1 MCGGPCALHSGETRT
16 RRVPKVEGC
25 NKAAESLRQKDRAS
39 SAVHWLGKMPVRG
52 MQVLFFCGQSLWRV
66 LPVFVGYEGESGM
79 VEIITNVN
87 NAVNGVVWGPFGLA
101 LLFCTG
107 LWMSA
112 RTGFFQFRRMGYWLR
127 HTIGAIFT
135 NKDITAH
142 TSKEDMAISQ
152 FQSMCTAL
160 AGTIGTGNIVGVA
173 TAIVS
178 GGPGAIFW
186 MWVMAL
192 LGMMTSF
199 SENVL
204 GVYYRR
210 KNEKGEW
217 SGGAMYYLTDGLGA
231 KKGCRQIGRV
241 LAVLFA
247 CFCILASFGIG
258 NMSQINSIAGNMN
271 AAFGVPTLV
280 TGLCLMAVTALIVI
294 GGLKRVAAVTEK
306 LVPLMALF
314 YIAGALVIVVLHA
327 GNIPAAFAAIFK
339 GAFNLNAAG
348 GGALGYGISQ
358 TITWGFKRGA
368 FSNEAGL
375 GSAVMVNSASNV
387 KEPVHQGMWGVFEV
401 FADTIV
407 VCTLT
412 ALVILTTGV
421 VDLQSGAVL
430 TGVQDNALV
439 GQAFTAAF
447 GSFGPKFIAL
457 SILLFAYST
466 TLGWSHYGTKAV
478 EYLFGTAG
486 SRIYKVVFVCM
497 TVVGATMKLG
507 LAWDLSDT
515 FNGLMMI
522 PNLIGVLALSGTV
535 VAITKNYFARRV
547 RGENIEP
554 MWSAFEE
561 YQKEEEA
568 EAAAEQAEQ

>member
-1 MCGGPCALHSGETRT
+1 M
-16 RRVPKVEGC
+16 VEWITKI
-25 NKAAESLRQKDRAS
+25 N
-39 SAVHWLGKMPVRG
+39 
-52 MQVLFFCGQSLWRV
+52 
-66 LPVFVGYEGESGM
+66 GM
-79 VEIITNVN
+79 V
-87 NAVNGVVWGPFGLA
+87 NGIVWGPIGLA

-107 LWMSA
+107 LWMTL
-112 RTGFFQFRRMGYWLR
+112 RTGGFQFRRVGHWMR
-127 HTIGAIFT
+127 HTIGAVFT
-135 NKDITAH
+135 NKEVTAH

-186 MWVMAL
+186 MWVMAI

-231 KKGCRQIGRV
+231 KKGCKTLGKV

-271 AAFGVPTLV
+271 AAFHMPYLV
-280 TGLCLMAVTALIVI
+280 TGVALMVVTALIVL

-314 YIAGALVIVVLHA
+314 YIVGAVVIVVLHA
-327 GNIPAAFAAIFK
+327 GNIPAAFRAIFR
-339 GAFNLNAAG
+339 GAFNLQAAG

-358 TITWGFKRGA
+358 SLTWGFKRGA

-375 GSAVMVNSASNV
+375 GSAVMVNSSANV
-387 KEPVHQGMWGVFEV
+387 KEPVQQGMWGVFEI

-421 VDLQSGAVL
+421 VDIESGSVL
-430 TGVQDNALV
+430 AGVQDNALV

-447 GSFGPKFIAL
+447 GSFGPKFIAI
-457 SILLFAYST
+457 SLLFFAYST
-466 TLGWSHYGTKAV
+466 VLGWSHYGTKAV
-478 EYLFGTAG
+478 EYLFGQKGT
-486 SRIYKVVFVCM
+486 RVYKVIFVGM
-497 TVVGATMKLG
+497 VVVGATMKLG

-522 PNLIGVLALSGTV
+522 PNLLAVLALSGTV
-535 VAITKNYFARRV
+535 VQITKNYLDRKV
-547 RGENIEP
+547 NGKDIPP
-554 MWSAFEE
+554 MWSVFAE
-561 YQKEEEA
+561 YQKAEEA
-568 EAAAEQAEQ
+568 EAAEEAKQAREAEALAELEILGGHAVNE

>member
-1 MCGGPCALHSGETRT
+1 MINSECIIRCGHFHPGGTIIHSPHHPAHCSQCRQNDDPFDKIRQFFHRSILYTFLYFIRLFRSAKLPCTSEQL
-16 RRVPKVEGC
+16 
-25 NKAAESLRQKDRAS
+25 
-39 SAVHWLGKMPVRG
+39 
-52 MQVLFFCGQSLWRV
+52 
-66 LPVFVGYEGESGM
+66 
-79 VEIITNVN
+79 
-87 NAVNGVVWGPFGLA
+87 FGLLA
-101 LLFCTG
+101 VQLLHPCT
-107 LWMSA
+107 A
-112 RTGFFQFRRMGYWLR
+112 R
-127 HTIGAIFT
+127 
-135 NKDITAH
+135 
-142 TSKEDMAISQ
+142 
-152 FQSMCTAL
+152 CCAL
-160 AGTIGTGNIVGVA
+160 AGAARFHKAGKVGVGA
-173 TAIVS
+173 AL
-178 GGPGAIFW
+178 PGRKAFRCN
-186 MWVMAL
+186 V
-192 LGMMTSF
+192 GSQTSF

-231 KKGCRQIGRV
+231 KKGCKQLGKV

-280 TGLCLMAVTALIVI
+280 TGLCLMVVTALIVI

-314 YIAGALVIVVLHA
+314 YIAGALIIVVLHA

-430 TGVQDNALV
+430 AGVQDNALV

-447 GSFGPKFIAL
+447 GSFGPKFIAV

-478 EYLFGTAG
+478 EYLFGTTG

-522 PNLIGVLALSGTV
+522 PNLIGVLVLSGTV
-535 VAITKNYFARRV
+535 VDITRNYFDRRV
-547 RGENIEP
+547 KGKDIEP
-554 MWSAFEE
+554 MWSAFLE
-561 YQKEEEA
+561 YQKQEEA
-568 EAAAEQAEQ
+568 EAAAEEAELEKAANE

>member
-1 MCGGPCALHSGETRT
+1 
-16 RRVPKVEGC
+16 
-25 NKAAESLRQKDRAS
+25 
-39 SAVHWLGKMPVRG
+39 
-52 MQVLFFCGQSLWRV
+52 
-66 LPVFVGYEGESGM
+66 M
-79 VEIITNVN
+79 VEMITQVN
-87 NAVNGVVWGPFGLA
+87 NAINGVVWGPFGLA

-107 LWMSA
+107 FWMSA
-112 RTGFFQFRRMGYWLR
+112 RTGFFQFRKMGYWLR

-231 KKGCRQIGRV
+231 KKGCKQLGKV

-280 TGLCLMAVTALIVI
+280 TGLCLMVVTALIVI

-314 YIAGALVIVVLHA
+314 YLFGALTVVCVHWA
-327 GNIPAAFAAIFK
+327 AVPAAFAAIFR
-339 GAFNLNAAG
+339 GAFGLQAAG
-348 GGALGYGISQ
+348 GGVLGYGMARAIS
-358 TITWGFKRGA
+358 WGFKRGA

-375 GSAVMVNSASNV
+375 GASVLVHCAANV
-387 KEPVHQGMWGVFEV
+387 EEPVQQGMWGMFEV
-401 FADTIV
+401 FADTMV

-412 ALVILTTGV
+412 ALVVLTSGL
-421 VDLQSGAVL
+421 VDLDTGAAL
-430 TGVQDNALV
+430 TGVEGTALV
-439 GQAFTAAF
+439 GQAFSTVFGAF
-447 GSFGPKFIAL
+447 GPQFIAV
-457 SILLFAYST
+457 SVLLFAYST
-466 TLGWSHYGTKAV
+466 TLGWSHYGTRAV
-478 EYLFGTAG
+478 VYLLGERAAAG
-486 SRIYKVVFVCM
+486 YKLVFAAMVL
-497 TVVGATMKLG
+497 VGAVMKLD
-507 LAWDLSDT
+507 LAWALSDT
-515 FNGLMMI
+515 FNGLMML
-522 PNLIGVLALSGTV
+522 PNLVGVVGLSGV
-535 VAITKNYFARRV
+535 VV
-547 RGENIEP
+547 RET
-554 MWSAFEE
+554 
-561 YQKEEEA
+561 
-568 EAAAEQAEQ
+568 QAYLKRK

>member
-1 MCGGPCALHSGETRT
+1 MVDIVTR
-16 RRVPKVEGC
+16 
-25 NKAAESLRQKDRAS
+25 
-39 SAVHWLGKMPVRG
+39 
-52 MQVLFFCGQSLWRV
+52 
-66 LPVFVGYEGESGM
+66 
-79 VEIITNVN
+79 VN
-87 NAVNGVVWGPFGLA
+87 NVVNGFVWGPFGLA

-107 LWMSA
+107 LWLSV
-112 RTGFFQFRRMGYWLR
+112 RTGFFQFRRMGYWLK

-135 NKDITAH
+135 NKDVTAH

-199 SENVL
+199 AENVL

-217 SGGAMYYLTDGLGA
+217 NGGAMYYLTDGLGA
-231 KKGCRQIGRV
+231 KPGCKAVGKV

-271 AAFGVPTLV
+271 AAFHLPYLA
-280 TGLCLMAVTALIVI
+280 TGLALMAVTALIVI

-314 YIAGALVIVVLHA
+314 YVAGALIIVVMHA
-327 GNIPAAFAAIFK
+327 GNIPAALAAIFK

-421 VDLQSGAVL
+421 VELESGAVL
-430 TGVQDNALV
+430 AGVQDNALV

-447 GSFGPKFIAL
+447 GSFGPKFIAV

-466 TLGWSHYGTKAV
+466 TLGWSHYGTKAF
-478 EYLFGTAG
+478 EYLFGTKATLF
-486 SRIYKVVFVCM
+486 YKIVFVLAIFG
-497 TVVGATMKLG
+497 GATMG
-507 LAWDLSDT
+507 ENLAWELSDT
-515 FNGLMMI
+515 FNGMMMI
-522 PNLIGVLALSGTV
+522 PNLIGVLVLSPMV
-535 VAITKNYFARRV
+535 YKCTKNYIDRHVRRMDV
-547 RGENIEP
+547 EP
-554 MWSAFEE
+554 MLSVHEDIQRQQVLAL
-561 YQKEEEA
+561 EA
-568 EAAAEQAEQ
+568 EQNELVKAGIDTDYAE

>member
-1 MCGGPCALHSGETRT
+1 
-16 RRVPKVEGC
+16 
-25 NKAAESLRQKDRAS
+25 
-39 SAVHWLGKMPVRG
+39 
-52 MQVLFFCGQSLWRV
+52 
-66 LPVFVGYEGESGM
+66 M
-79 VEIITNVN
+79 VEMITQVN
-87 NAVNGVVWGPFGLA
+87 NAINGVVWGPFGLA

-107 LWMSA
+107 FWMSA
-112 RTGFFQFRRMGYWLR
+112 RTGFFQFRKMGYWLR

-231 KKGCRQIGRV
+231 KKGCKQLGKV

-280 TGLCLMAVTALIVI
+280 TGLCLMVVTALIVI

-314 YIAGALVIVVLHA
+314 YIAGALIIVVLHA

-401 FADTIV
+401 FIDTIV
-407 VCTLT
+407 ICSCTAFVMLLAPGSVTGGRQGMDLLQAAMQYHLGSFGVVFIAVTLALFSFSTFIGILYYARCNVAYLFGDSWFWQTAYKVLALVMLVVGGMQAYTVVWDLGDVGIGLMTIFNMLALYPLAGEALT
-412 ALVILTTGV
+412 ALR
-421 VDLQSGAVL
+421 
-430 TGVQDNALV
+430 
-439 GQAFTAAF
+439 
-447 GSFGPKFIAL
+447 
-457 SILLFAYST
+457 
-466 TLGWSHYGTKAV
+466 
-478 EYLFGTAG
+478 EYEA
-486 SRIYKVVFVCM
+486 KK
-497 TVVGATMKLG
+497 KL
-507 LAWDLSDT
+507 
-515 FNGLMMI
+515 
-522 PNLIGVLALSGTV
+522 
-535 VAITKNYFARRV
+535 K
-547 RGENIEP
+547 
-554 MWSAFEE
+554 
-561 YQKEEEA
+561 
-568 EAAAEQAEQ
+568 

>member
-1 MCGGPCALHSGETRT
+1 
-16 RRVPKVEGC
+16 
-25 NKAAESLRQKDRAS
+25 
-39 SAVHWLGKMPVRG
+39 
-52 MQVLFFCGQSLWRV
+52 
-66 LPVFVGYEGESGM
+66 M
-79 VEIITNVN
+79 VEMITQVN
-87 NAVNGVVWGPFGLA
+87 NAINGVVWGPFGLA

-107 LWMSA
+107 FWMSA
-112 RTGFFQFRRMGYWLR
+112 RTGFFQFRKMGYWLR

-135 NKDITAH
+135 NKDVTAH

-178 GGPGAIFW
+178 GGPGSIFW

-199 SENVL
+199 AENVL

-217 SGGAMYYLTDGLGA
+217 NGGAMYYLTDGLGA
-231 KKGCRQIGRV
+231 KPGCKAVGKV

-271 AAFGVPTLV
+271 AAFHLPYLA
-280 TGLCLMAVTALIVI
+280 TGLALMVVTALIVI

-314 YIAGALVIVVLHA
+314 YIAGALIIVVMHA
-327 GNIPAAFAAIFK
+327 GNIPAALAAIFK

-387 KEPVHQGMWGVFEV
+387 KEPVHQGMWG
-401 FADTIV
+401 
-407 VCTLT
+407 
-412 ALVILTTGV
+412 G
-421 VDLQSGAVL
+421 SVL
-430 TGVQDNALV
+430 AGVQDNALV

-447 GSFGPKFIAL
+447 GSFGPKFIAV

-535 VAITKNYFARRV
+535 VDITRNYFARRV
-547 RGENIEP
+547 RGEDIEP

-568 EAAAEQAEQ
+568 EAAAEEAELDKAVNE

>member
-1 MCGGPCALHSGETRT
+1 MQNFVELIQNINS
-16 RRVPKVEGC
+16 KV
-25 NKAAESLRQKDRAS
+25 NS
-39 SAVHWLGKMPVRG
+39 
-52 MQVLFFCGQSLWRV
+52 
-66 LPVFVGYEGESGM
+66 
-79 VEIITNVN
+79 
-87 NAVNGVVWGPFGLA
+87 VVWGPPMLILM
-101 LLFCTG
+101 LLTG
-107 LWMSA
+107 LYLTCGT
-112 RTGFFQFRRMGYWLR
+112 RFFQIRRFCY
-127 HTIGAIFT
+127 TIKNTVAAIF
-135 NKDITAH
+135 KDRKVTK
-142 TSKEDMAISQ
+142 TKDEKAISQ
-152 FQSMCTAL
+152 FQALATAL
-160 AGTIGTGNIVGVA
+160 AATVGTGNIVGVA
-173 TAIVS
+173 TAISS
-178 GGPGAIFW
+178 GGAGAVFW
-186 MWVMAL
+186 MWISAL

-199 SENVL
+199 SENAL
-204 GVYYRR
+204 GIYFRR

-231 KKGCRQIGRV
+231 KKGCKQLGKV

-280 TGLCLMAVTALIVI
+280 TGLCLMVVTALIVI

-314 YIAGALVIVVLHA
+314 YIAGALIIVVLHA

-430 TGVQDNALV
+430 AGVQDNALV

-447 GSFGPKFIAL
+447 GSFGPKFIAI

-478 EYLFGTAG
+478 EYLFGTTG

-522 PNLIGVLALSGTV
+522 PNLIGVLALSPMV
-535 VAITKNYFARRV
+535 YKCTKNYIDRHVRRMDV
-547 RGENIEP
+547 EP
-554 MWSAFEE
+554 MLSVHEDIQRQQVLAL
-561 YQKEEEA
+561 EA
-568 EAAAEQAEQ
+568 EQNELVKAGLDTDYAE